1 VKLYWRLALVSFLI
15 LFLELLIIRLVG
27 TEIRIFAYLGNM
39 ILLSIFIGSGIG
51 MYIKKSISPSI
62 SAVLLFFVSALT
74 TIVYILRTPRFDVKL
89 FSGIS
94 ELLSPL
100 SEAYIWQTL
109 NTFSKSGAIFGLL
122 LTGLIIILLAGV
134 FVPLGNLLGKLLD
147 GRENPLKIYSVN
159 VAASLAGMWAFQLF
173 SLLGLPPLLGIA
185 VSLGL
190 LFFLVSDLSER
201 YLLVAAAM
209 AVVALTAPHSS
220 PQPYE
225 GPTTFWSPYQ
235 KLTISPIYPT
245 KIHQPKGYYLEVNNV
260 GYMGLLNLDE
270 THIATASAYLTKT
283 KFAKP
288 QEIPFIDQYL
298 LPYQLKR
305 NPENV
310 LIIGAGAG
318 NDAAGAVRGG
328 AKSVDAVEID
338 PVVIKL
344 GRLYHPDRPYQKP
357 EVNIFV
363 TDGREF
369 MERTAKKYDL
379 IVMGLADSHTLSS
392 SLTNLRLDHYLYTQE
407 SLARA
412 KELLQ
417 PDGVLVLSFEVTR
430 PWIGER
436 LYKTVNQVFGDQPLA
451 FEVRSDGAFGWGGYF
466 FVAAK
471 QPQTLDNILSAN
483 PDLANFVAKNAKA
496 FQPNTR
502 ALTDDWPYLYLD
514 KPRLPLIHLLMAGFF
529 IGALAVVK
537 KYVFKQ
543 AVIDLPMFFWG
554 AAFLLFEFQ
563 NISKASLLF
572 GLTWQTNMIIITAAL
587 SMILAA
593 NYAVYK
599 KLMSPRA
606 AFIGLILSLLT
617 QFFIPLHSLNRLPP
631 VLKLIVGGG
640 ALNLPFFFG
649 GIIFAGWFA
658 KAKDKSRAFAS
669 NLFGSAFGGL
679 LEMISFL
686 TGIKFLLVITLAF
699 YTLGWFI
706 AGKRRAL
713 RYNLPYDN

>member
-1 VKLYWRLALVSFLI
+1 MKSYWRLALTSFLI

-51 MYIKKSISPSI
+51 MYIKRSISPSI
-62 SAVLLFFVSALT
+62 SAVLLFLVSALT

-89 FSGIS
+89 FSGVS
-94 ELLSPL
+94 ELLAPL

-109 NTFSKSGAIFGLL
+109 NTFSKSGAIFGLI

-147 GRENPLKIYSVN
+147 GKENPLKIYSVN
-159 VAASLAGMWAFQLF
+159 VAASLVGMWAFQLF
-173 SLLGLPPLLGIA
+173 SILGLPPLLGIA

-190 LFFLVSDLSER
+190 LFLLINNQSER
-201 YLLVAAAM
+201 YLLVAALM

-220 PQPYE
+220 PQPYQ

-270 THIATASAYLTKT
+270 THVATASAYLTET
-283 KFAKP
+283 KFATA

-298 LPYQLKR
+298 LPYQLKK

-344 GRLYHPDRPYQKP
+344 GRLYHPDQPYQKP
-357 EVNIFV
+357 GVNIFV

-369 MERTAKKYDL
+369 MERTTKKYDL

-412 KELLQ
+412 KDLLR
-417 PDGVLVLSFEVTR
+417 PDGILVLSFEVTR

-436 LYKTVNQVFGDQPLA
+436 LYKTVNQVFGNRPLA

-471 QPQTLDNILSAN
+471 QPQILDNILSAN
-483 PDLANFVAKNAKA
+483 PDLASFIAKRTKVFGPNA
-496 FQPNTR
+496 R

-514 KPRLPLIHLLMAGFF
+514 QPRLPLIHILMAGFF
-529 IGALAVVK
+529 IGSLAIVK

-543 AVIDLPMFFWG
+543 AVIDLPMFCWG

-587 SMILAA
+587 TMILGA

-599 KLMSPRA
+599 KLITPKA
-606 AFIGLILSLLT
+606 AFVALTLSLAA
-617 QFFIPLHSLNRLPP
+617 QFIIPLHLLNRLSPIF
-631 VLKLIVGGG
+631 KLLVGGG
-640 ALNLPFFFG
+640 VLNLPFFFG
-649 GIIFAGWFA
+649 GIIFANWFA
-658 KAKDKSRAFAS
+658 KAKDKSQAFAS
-669 NLFGSAFGGL
+669 NLLGSAFGGL
-679 LEMISFL
+679 MEIISFL
-686 TGIKFLLVITLAF
+686 TGIKFLLTITFALYAA
-699 YTLGWFI
+699 GWFI
-706 AGKRRAL
+706 AGKRK
-713 RYNLPYDN
+713 N

>member
-1 VKLYWRLALVSFLI
+1 MKSYWRLALTSFLI

-27 TEIRIFAYLGNM
+27 TEIRIFAYLGNI
-39 ILLSIFIGSGIG
+39 ILLAIFVGSGIG
-51 MYIKKSISPSI
+51 MYIKKAIPSSI
-62 SAVLLFFVSALT
+62 SAVLLFFVSALVT
-74 TIVYILRTPRFDVKL
+74 TVYILRTPRFDVKL

-109 NTFSKSGAIFGLL
+109 NTFSKSGAIL
-122 LTGLIIILLAGV
+122 GLILTAAIIVLLAGI
-134 FVPLGNLLGKLLD
+134 FIPLGNLLGKLLD
-147 GRENPLKIYSVN
+147 AKENPLKIYSVN
-159 VAASLAGMWAFQLF
+159 VAASLAGMWAFQIF
-173 SLLGLPPLLGIA
+173 SIFGLPPLLGI
-185 VSLGL
+185 VISLGL
-190 LFFLVSDLSER
+190 LFFLVNDRSER
-201 YLLVAAAM
+201 YLLTAAVM
-209 AVVALTAPHSS
+209 ATIALTAPRSS

-245 KIHQPKGYYLEVNNV
+245 KIQQPKGYYLEVNNV

-270 THIATASAYLTKT
+270 THIATASAYLAET
-283 KFAKP
+283 KFALP
-288 QEIPFIDQYL
+288 QEIPFVDQYL
-298 LPYQLKR
+298 LPYQIKK
-305 NPENV
+305 NPRNV

-328 AKSVDAVEID
+328 AGSVDAVEID

-344 GRLYHPDRPYQKP
+344 GRLYHPDQPYQKAG
-357 EVNIFV
+357 VNTFV

-369 MERTAKKYDL
+369 MERTDKKYDL

-392 SLTNLRLDHYLYTQE
+392 SLTNLRLDHYLYTLE
-407 SLARA
+407 SLTRARQ
-412 KELLQ
+412 LLK

-436 LYKTVNQVFGDQPLA
+436 LYKTVKDVFGYQPLS
-451 FEVRSDGAFGWGGYF
+451 FEVRSDNAFGWGGYF
-466 FVAAK
+466 FVAARD
-471 QPQTLDNILSAN
+471 QTVLNEILSAN
-483 PDLANFVAKNAKA
+483 PELAGFVTKNARQ
-496 FQPNTR
+496 FQPN
-502 ALTDDWPYLYLD
+502 AKPLTDDWPYLYLD

-529 IGALAVVK
+529 VGSLMLVK

-587 SMILAA
+587 VMILAA

-599 KLMSPRA
+599 KLITPKV
-606 AFIGLILSLLT
+606 AFVGLMLSLMI
-617 QFFIPLHSLNRLPP
+617 QFIIPLHLLNRLSP
-631 VLKLIVGGG
+631 VLKIIVGGG
-640 ALNLPFFFG
+640 ILNLPFFFG
-649 GIIFAGWFA
+649 GSIFADWFT

-669 NLFGSAFGGL
+669 NLLGAAFGGL
-679 LEMISFL
+679 LEMVSFL
-686 TGIKFLLVITLAF
+686 TGIRFLLALTLVF
-699 YTLGWFI
+699 YALGWFVNV
-706 AGKRRAL
+706 RR
-713 RYNLPYDN
+713 RR

>member
-1 VKLYWRLALVSFLI
+1 VKPYWRLGLTSFLI

-27 TEIRIFAYLGNM
+27 TEIRIFAYFGNL
-39 ILLSIFIGSGIG
+39 ILLAIFVGSGIG
-51 MYIKKSISPSI
+51 MYIKKTISPAI
-62 SAVLLFFVSALT
+62 SGVLLFFVSALT
-74 TIVYILRTPRFDVKL
+74 TVVYILRTSRFDVKL

-109 NTFSKSGAIFGLL
+109 NTFSKSGAVFGLL
-122 LTGLIIILLAGV
+122 LTGAIVVLLAGV

-147 GRENPLKIYSVN
+147 AKENPLKIYSVN
-159 VAASLAGMWAFQLF
+159 VAAGLAGMWAFQLF
-173 SLLGLPPLLGIA
+173 SVLGLSPLLGI
-185 VSLGL
+185 VICLGL
-190 LFFLVSDLSER
+190 LFFLVSNQSER
-201 YLLVAAAM
+201 YLLIAATM

-245 KIHQPKGYYLEVNNV
+245 KIHQPRGYYLEVNNV

-270 THIATASAYLTKT
+270 THIATASAYLAET
-283 KFAKP
+283 KFARP
-288 QEIPFIDQYL
+288 QDIPFIDQYR
-298 LPYQLKR
+298 LPYQIKT

-328 AKSVDAVEID
+328 ARSVDAVEID
-338 PVVIKL
+338 PVVVKL
-344 GRLYHPDRPYQKP
+344 GQLYHPDQPYQKDR
-357 EVNIFV
+357 VNIFV

-369 MERTAKKYDL
+369 MERTDKKYDL

-407 SLARA
+407 SITRAR
-412 KELLQ
+412 ELLK

-430 PWIGER
+430 PWIGDR
-436 LYKTVNQVFGDQPLA
+436 LYKTVDQVFGYQPLA

-466 FVAAK
+466 FIAAK
-471 QPQTLDNILSAN
+471 QAEVMTNILAAK
-483 PDLANFVAKNAKA
+483 PELANFVTKNSRP
-496 FQPNTR
+496 FSLLTNP
-502 ALTDDWPYLYLD
+502 LTDDWPYLYLD
-514 KPRLPLIHLLMAGFF
+514 KPRLPLIHVLMAGFL
-529 IGALAVVK
+529 IGSMMLVK
-537 KYVFKQ
+537 KYLFKKSG
-543 AVIDLPMFFWG
+543 VDMPMFLWG

-572 GLTWQTNMIIITAAL
+572 GLTWQTTMVVITAAL
-587 SMILAA
+587 AMILAA
-593 NYAVYK
+593 NYTAYK
-599 KLMSPRA
+599 KLITLRA
-606 AFIGLILSLLT
+606 AFIGLILSLAV
-617 QFFIPLHSLNRLPP
+617 QFFIPLHFLNRLSPA
-631 VLKLIVGGG
+631 VKLILGGG
-640 ALNLPFFFG
+640 GLNLPFFFG
-649 GIIFAGWFA
+649 GIIFADWFA

-669 NLFGSAFGGL
+669 NLLGSAVGGL

-686 TGIKFLLVITLAF
+686 TGIKFLLAITLGF
-699 YTLGWFI
+699 YSLGWFI
-706 AGKRRAL
+706 AGRRKVII
-713 RYNLPYDN
+713 